1 LYTKIKRYL
10 VGPFLSLGS
19 VLLAGIFAISNK
31 RSRHPYLLYASVC
44 GAPVAIVAQW
54 WFLCRGVKGAV
65 VPVVSKSSNG
75 VARKDEEE
83 ISLLDNS
90 VYARLDAEAV
100 SDTSSSEVAPTPPAE
115 PVAVQADDSYV
126 KRVSNTMLVASVAST
141 LSFVIATIGIYG
153 DH

>member
-1 LYTKIKRYL
+1 
-10 VGPFLSLGS
+10 
-19 VLLAGIFAISNK
+19 
-31 RSRHPYLLYASVC
+31 
-44 GAPVAIVAQW
+44 
-54 WFLCRGVKGAV
+54 

-90 VYARLDAEAV
+90 VYARLDAEAI

-115 PVAVQADDSYV
+115 PAAVQHDDSYV
-126 KRVSNTMLVASVAST
+126 KRVSNTMLVASVATT
-141 LSFVIATIGIYG
+141 LSFVIATVGIYG